1 MFLQQFLNDLTVLS
15 IVLFLIGIILLV
27 IEMFHPGFGLA
38 GILGVILLVA
48 DIFITAKTFQQG
60 LILTAVCGV
69 LFLVI
74 ILIGARL
81 ASKGKL
87 PKFLVLKEATDGK
100 PGDLKKKDY
109 IGKIGIT
116 ETELRPA
123 GIVSIDGVRMDVI
136 STGEFIKRGEKVE
149 VVETDGNRIV
159 VASRKQEADI

>member
-1 MFLQQFLNDLTVLS
+1 M
-15 IVLFLIGIILLV
+15 
-27 IEMFHPGFGLA
+27 
-38 GILGVILLVA
+38 
-48 DIFITAKTFQQG
+48 
-60 LILTAVCGV
+60 
-69 LFLVI
+69 
-74 ILIGARL
+74 
-81 ASKGKL
+81 
-87 PKFLVLKEATDGK
+87 LKEATDGK